1 MRILILA
8 PLKRKIVPEITAS
21 RSRVVYELIQGLIK
35 KGHKIT
41 VLGTQDSFI
50 PGADIVPVTPKG
62 FVDMPPFENPF
73 YGETSYLVQLAKKT
87 ELLAKDFDIIHNHT
101 YPEFINLMIDDR
113 IKTPMVTTL
122 HAQGT
127 PEFDEVLNLFPGAY
141 LISISKAH
149 RRLFKKTNIFKIV
162 YNGVDTDF
170 YSFEEK
176 KGDYLLWLGRLS
188 KAKDLQGRFMDPKG
202 IGWAISLAKATGSKL
217 LLSGSVEDMKFY
229 ESEVKPHLN
238 DKIKWIGPVSSEQML
253 SKLQV
258 KELMQK
264 ARAFL
269 MTINWYEP
277 FGLVMAEAMACGT
290 PVIGF
295 DRGSVNELIEDNKTG
310 FVVNPEKGLEGLKES
325 LSKLPNIKPDDCRQ
339 RVLDNFSLKSMVDNY
354 EKTYLEVINLYR
366 QKNQA
371 NL

>member
-1 MRILILA
+1 
-8 PLKRKIVPEITAS
+8 
-21 RSRVVYELIQGLIK
+21 
-35 KGHKIT
+35 
-41 VLGTQDSFI
+41 
-50 PGADIVPVTPKG
+50 
-62 FVDMPPFENPF
+62 
-73 YGETSYLVQLAKKT
+73 
-87 ELLAKDFDIIHNHT
+87 
-101 YPEFINLMIDDR
+101 
-113 IKTPMVTTL
+113 
-122 HAQGT
+122 
-127 PEFDEVLNLFPGAY
+127 
-141 LISISKAH
+141 
-149 RRLFKKTNIFKIV
+149 
-162 YNGVDTDF
+162 
-170 YSFEEK
+170 
-176 KGDYLLWLGRLS
+176 
-188 KAKDLQGRFMDPKG
+188 
-202 IGWAISLAKATGSKL
+202 
-217 LLSGSVEDMKFY
+217 
-229 ESEVKPHLN
+229 
-238 DKIKWIGPVSSEQML
+238 ML